1 MKRGV
6 TSGGDRARNGTD
18 GAGALVARAAKGD
31 RAAFARLYQRTSP
44 QLFCLCVRLVRRE
57 RLAEDVLREA
67 YLRIWR
73 DAGDFDPEI
82 GSAMSWMAGVVRG
95 LALDR
100 LYEIYGGEPPSLPA
114 GNGNGQ
120 EAARPA
126 PNDLSGNAQLRSLH
140 ASLERMDALQR
151 QSLLLAYYQGYTR
164 RELARRMDTPL
175 GTVKRS
181 VRSAL
186 QRLGEGAGP

>member
-1 MKRGV
+1 MKRGARF
-6 TSGGDRARNGTD
+6 GGDRARNGAD
-18 GAGALVARAAKGD
+18 GAEALIARAATGD

-57 RLAEDVLREA
+57 RLAEDILRDA
-67 YLRIWR
+67 YLQIWR
-73 DAGDFDPEI
+73 DAGEFDRDAS
-82 GSAMSWMAGVVRG
+82 SAMSWMAGKVRG
-95 LALDR
+95 LSLDR
-100 LYEIYGGEPPSLPA
+100 LYDLYGTEPPSLPA
-114 GNGNGQ
+114 GNGGGHQ
-120 EAARPA
+120 ATRPA
-126 PNDLSGNAQLRSLH
+126 PNDLSANAQLRDVH

-186 QRLGEGAGP
+186 MLLRETPAP